1 MRLTFPPNGFS
12 MMGVRYER
20 VEGGRMTEHAT
31 AQQGHR
37 YQFDGKDVLAMQSG
51 VVVQVRE
58 IDQTEA
64 YPLGKAITVKAS
76 WLTPLPMKYFHN
88 EVPQ

>member
-1 MRLTFPPNGFS
+1 
-12 MMGVRYER
+12 
-20 VEGGRMTEHAT
+20 MTERAT
-31 AQQGHR
+31 VAQQGHK
-37 YQFDGKDVLAMQSG
+37 YQLGDRQVLAMQSG

-76 WLTPLPMKYFHN
+76 WLKPLPMKYHGGQI
-88 EVPQ
+88 P

>member
-1 MRLTFPPNGFS
+1 
-12 MMGVRYER
+12 
-20 VEGGRMTEHAT
+20 MTQHAT
-31 AQQGHR
+31 VAQQGHR

-76 WLTPLPMKYFHN
+76 WLKPLPMRYHGGQI
-88 EVPQ
+88 P

>member
-1 MRLTFPPNGFS
+1 
-12 MMGVRYER
+12 
-20 VEGGRMTEHAT
+20 MTEHAAK

-37 YQFDGKDVLAMQSG
+37 YRLGEKDVLAMQSG

-76 WLTPLPMKYFHN
+76 WLKPLPMRYHGDQI
-88 EVPQ
+88 P